1 MGGTIDEC
9 ENDCDHCLDWTAG
22 SWNRRGDFPLRPQ
35 PTAGAAISRRTAG
48 RKRGSAC
55 GSSSQKEEQGQS
67 SQETKQQQL
76 AEEFAKEKEEYYLL
90 LANAENPLPQDW
102 SIQTEEVQNGYEM
115 DKRAAPAMREMIQA
129 AKEDG
134 VELMLCSAYRSVEKQ
149 QQLFDRS
156 QQAYMAQGMSEE
168 EAYAK
173 TATETAIPG
182 TSEHQTGLAADI
194 VTPTYQML
202 DAGFADTPA
211 GQWLSE
217 HAAEYGFVLRYPQ
230 DKQEV
235 TGIIYESW
243 HYRFVGKTH
252 AKLMKESGLCLE
264 EYLQQELPEGYTGAS
279 DPYDLPKQ
287 S

>member
-1 MGGTIDEC
+1 
-9 ENDCDHCLDWTAG
+9 
-22 SWNRRGDFPLRPQ
+22 
-35 PTAGAAISRRTAG
+35 
-48 RKRGSAC
+48 
-55 GSSSQKEEQGQS
+55 
-67 SQETKQQQL
+67 
-76 AEEFAKEKEEYYLL
+76 
-90 LANAENPLPQDW
+90 
-102 SIQTEEVQNGYEM
+102 
-115 DKRAAPAMREMIQA
+115 
-129 AKEDG
+129 
-134 VELMLCSAYRSVEKQ
+134 MLCSAYRSVEKQ

-235 TGIIYESW
+235 TGTIYESW

-264 EYLQQELPEGYTGAS
+264 EYFAARAARKATPEQAS
-279 DPYDLPKQ
+279 RMIHQ
-287 S
+287 SSHNTARMKEGRNEKMV

>member
-1 MGGTIDEC
+1 MNVKTIVTIALIGLLGVGTA
-9 ENDCDHCLDWTAG
+9 AG
-22 SWNRRGDFPLRPQ
+22 IFLSDRSQQQEQPL
-35 PTAGAAISRRTAG
+35 AAVQQEGKEEAPVE
-48 RKRGSAC
+48 
-55 GSSSQKEEQGQS
+55 SSSQKEEEQEQS

-134 VELMLCSAYRSVEKQ
+134 VELMLCSAYRSIEKQ

-217 HAAEYGFVLRYPQ
+217 HATEYGFVLRYPQ
-230 DKQEV
+230 DKQGV

-279 DPYDLPKQ
+279 EPYDLPKQ
-287 S
+287 P

>member
-1 MGGTIDEC
+1 MNVKTIVTIALIGLLGVGTA
-9 ENDCDHCLDWTAG
+9 AG
-22 SWNRRGDFPLRPQ
+22 IFLSDRSQQQEPP
-35 PTAGAAISRRTAG
+35 
-48 RKRGSAC
+48 SADIQQEEKEEAPVE
-55 GSSSQKEEQGQS
+55 SSSQKEEEQEQS

-115 DKRAAPAMREMIQA
+115 DKRAAPAMREMILA

-287 S
+287 P

>member
-1 MGGTIDEC
+1 MNVKTIVTIALIGLLGVGTA
-9 ENDCDHCLDWTAG
+9 AG
-22 SWNRRGDFPLRPQ
+22 IFLSDRSQQQEPP
-35 PTAGAAISRRTAG
+35 
-48 RKRGSAC
+48 SADVQQEEKEEAPVE
-55 GSSSQKEEQGQS
+55 SSSQKEEEQEQS

-102 SIQTEEVQNGYEM
+102 SIQTEEIQNGYEM

-134 VELMLCSAYRSVEKQ
+134 VELMLCSAYRSIEKQ

-202 DAGFADTPA
+202 DAGFADTPT

-279 DPYDLPKQ
+279 EPYDLPKQ
-287 S
+287 P

>member
-1 MGGTIDEC
+1 MNVKTIVTIALIGLLGVGTA
-9 ENDCDHCLDWTAG
+9 AG
-22 SWNRRGDFPLRPQ
+22 IFLSDRSQQQEQPL
-35 PTAGAAISRRTAG
+35 AAVQQEGKEEAPVE
-48 RKRGSAC
+48 
-55 GSSSQKEEQGQS
+55 SSSQKEEEQEQS

-134 VELMLCSAYRSVEKQ
+134 VELMLCSAYRSIEKQ

-156 QQAYMAQGMSEE
+156 QQAYMAQGMSED

-217 HAAEYGFVLRYPQ
+217 HATEYGFVLRYPQ

-279 DPYDLPKQ
+279 EPYDLPKQ
-287 S
+287 P

>member
-1 MGGTIDEC
+1 MNVKTIVTIALIGLLGVGTA
-9 ENDCDHCLDWTAG
+9 AG
-22 SWNRRGDFPLRPQ
+22 IFLSDRSQQQEPP
-35 PTAGAAISRRTAG
+35 
-48 RKRGSAC
+48 SADIQQEEKEEAPVE
-55 GSSSQKEEQGQS
+55 SSSQKEEQEQS

-102 SIQTEEVQNGYEM
+102 SFLTEEVQNGYEM

-287 S
+287 P

>member
-1 MGGTIDEC
+1 MNVKTIVTIALIGLLGVGTA
-9 ENDCDHCLDWTAG
+9 AG
-22 SWNRRGDFPLRPQ
+22 IFLSDRSQQQEPP
-35 PTAGAAISRRTAG
+35 
-48 RKRGSAC
+48 SADI
-55 GSSSQKEEQGQS
+55 QQEEKEEAEQEQS

-134 VELMLCSAYRSVEKQ
+134 VELMLCSAYRSVKKQ

-287 S
+287 P

>member
-1 MGGTIDEC
+1 MNVKTIVTIALIGLLGVGTA
-9 ENDCDHCLDWTAG
+9 AG
-22 SWNRRGDFPLRPQ
+22 IFLSDRSQQQEPP
-35 PTAGAAISRRTAG
+35 
-48 RKRGSAC
+48 SADVQQEEKEEAPVE
-55 GSSSQKEEQGQS
+55 SSSQKEEQEQS

-149 QQLFDRS
+149 QQLFDHS

-287 S
+287 P

>member
-1 MGGTIDEC
+1 MNVKTIVTIALIGLLGVGTA
-9 ENDCDHCLDWTAG
+9 AG
-22 SWNRRGDFPLRPQ
+22 IFLSDRSQQQEPP
-35 PTAGAAISRRTAG
+35 
-48 RKRGSAC
+48 SADIQQEEKEEAPVE
-55 GSSSQKEEQGQS
+55 SSSQKEEEQEQS

-202 DAGFADTPA
+202 DADFADTPA

-287 S
+287 P

>member
-1 MGGTIDEC
+1 MNVKTIVTIALIGLLGVGTA
-9 ENDCDHCLDWTAG
+9 AG
-22 SWNRRGDFPLRPQ
+22 IFLSDRSQQQEPP
-35 PTAGAAISRRTAG
+35 
-48 RKRGSAC
+48 SADVQQEEKEEAPVE
-55 GSSSQKEEQGQS
+55 SSSQKEEEQEQS

-287 S
+287 P

>member
-1 MGGTIDEC
+1 MNVKTIVTIALIGLLGVGTA
-9 ENDCDHCLDWTAG
+9 AG
-22 SWNRRGDFPLRPQ
+22 IFLSDRSQQQEPP
-35 PTAGAAISRRTAG
+35 
-48 RKRGSAC
+48 SADVQQEEKEEAPVE
-55 GSSSQKEEQGQS
+55 SSSQKEEQEQS

-102 SIQTEEVQNGYEM
+102 SIQTEEVQNGYET

-287 S
+287 P

>member
-1 MGGTIDEC
+1 MNVKTIVTIALIGLLGVGTA
-9 ENDCDHCLDWTAG
+9 AG
-22 SWNRRGDFPLRPQ
+22 IFLSDRIQQQEPP
-35 PTAGAAISRRTAG
+35 
-48 RKRGSAC
+48 SADIQQEEKEEAPVE
-55 GSSSQKEEQGQS
+55 SSSQKEEEQEQS

-279 DPYDLPKQ
+279 EPYDLPKQ
-287 S
+287 P

>member
-1 MGGTIDEC
+1 MSMP
-9 ENDCDHCLDWTAG
+9 LDLYVIRHGESEANVIVQAGEQGDNSLYTQDNVTVPDRSWRLTA
-22 SWNRRGDFPLRPQ
+22 
-35 PTAGAAISRRTAG
+35 TG
-48 RKRGSAC
+48 RK
-55 GSSSQKEEQGQS
+55 
-67 SQETKQQQL
+67 
-76 AEEFAKEKEEYYLL
+76 
-90 LANAENPLPQDW
+90 
-102 SIQTEEVQNGYEM
+102 
-115 DKRAAPAMREMIQA
+115 QA
-129 AKEDG
+129 DCIG
-134 VELMLCSAYRSVEKQ
+134 RWLVSQ

-279 DPYDLPKQ
+279 EPYDLPKQ
-287 S
+287 P

>member
-1 MGGTIDEC
+1 MNVKTIVTIALIGLLGVGTA
-9 ENDCDHCLDWTAG
+9 AG
-22 SWNRRGDFPLRPQ
+22 IFLSDRSQQQEPP
-35 PTAGAAISRRTAG
+35 
-48 RKRGSAC
+48 SADIQQEEKEEAPVE
-55 GSSSQKEEQGQS
+55 SSSQKEEQEQS

-90 LANAENPLPQDW
+90 LANAENPLLQDW

-287 S
+287 P

>member
-1 MGGTIDEC
+1 MNVKTIVTIALIGLLGVGTA
-9 ENDCDHCLDWTAG
+9 AG
-22 SWNRRGDFPLRPQ
+22 IFLSDRSQQQEPP
-35 PTAGAAISRRTAG
+35 
-48 RKRGSAC
+48 SADVQQEEKEEAPME
-55 GSSSQKEEQGQS
+55 SSSQKEEQEQS

-287 S
+287 P

>member
-1 MGGTIDEC
+1 MNVKTIVTIALIGLLGVGTA
-9 ENDCDHCLDWTAG
+9 AG
-22 SWNRRGDFPLRPQ
+22 IFLSDRSQQQEPP
-35 PTAGAAISRRTAG
+35 
-48 RKRGSAC
+48 SADVQQEEKEEAPVE
-55 GSSSQKEEQGQS
+55 SSSQKEEQGQS

-115 DKRAAPAMREMIQA
+115 DKRAAPAMREMIQE

>member
-1 MGGTIDEC
+1 MNVKTIVTIALIGLLGVGTA
-9 ENDCDHCLDWTAG
+9 AG
-22 SWNRRGDFPLRPQ
+22 IFLSDRSQQQEPP
-35 PTAGAAISRRTAG
+35 
-48 RKRGSAC
+48 SADIQQEEKEEAPVE
-55 GSSSQKEEQGQS
+55 SSSQKEEEQEQS

-279 DPYDLPKQ
+279 DSYDLPKQ

>member
-1 MGGTIDEC
+1 MNVKTIVTIALIGLLGVGTA
-9 ENDCDHCLDWTAG
+9 AG
-22 SWNRRGDFPLRPQ
+22 IFLSDRSQQQEPPS
-35 PTAGAAISRRTAG
+35 AAVQQEGKEEAPVE
-48 RKRGSAC
+48 
-55 GSSSQKEEQGQS
+55 SSSQKEEEQEQS

-134 VELMLCSAYRSVEKQ
+134 VELMLCSAYRSIEKQ

-217 HAAEYGFVLRYPQ
+217 HATEYGFVLRYPQ

-279 DPYDLPKQ
+279 EPYDLPKQ
-287 S
+287 P

>member
-1 MGGTIDEC
+1 MNVKTIVTIALIGLLGVGTA
-9 ENDCDHCLDWTAG
+9 AG
-22 SWNRRGDFPLRPQ
+22 IFLSDRSQQQEQPL
-35 PTAGAAISRRTAG
+35 AAVQQEGKEEAPVE
-48 RKRGSAC
+48 
-55 GSSSQKEEQGQS
+55 SSSQKEEEQEQS

-134 VELMLCSAYRSVEKQ
+134 VELMLCSAYRSIEKQ

-156 QQAYMAQGMSEE
+156 QQAYMAQGMSKE

-217 HAAEYGFVLRYPQ
+217 HATEYGFVLRYPQ

-279 DPYDLPKQ
+279 EPYDLPKQ
-287 S
+287 P

>member
-1 MGGTIDEC
+1 MNVKTIVTIALIGLLGVGTAAGIFLSDRSQQQEPPSADVQQEEKEEAPV
-9 ENDCDHCLDWTAG
+9 EN
-22 SWNRRGDFPLRPQ
+22 
-35 PTAGAAISRRTAG
+35 
-48 RKRGSAC
+48 
-55 GSSSQKEEQGQS
+55 SSQKEEQEQS

-287 S
+287 P

>member
-1 MGGTIDEC
+1 MNVKTIVTIALIGLLGVGTA
-9 ENDCDHCLDWTAG
+9 AG
-22 SWNRRGDFPLRPQ
+22 IFLSDRSQQQEPP
-35 PTAGAAISRRTAG
+35 
-48 RKRGSAC
+48 SADIQQEEKEEAPVE
-55 GSSSQKEEQGQS
+55 SSSQKEEEQEQS

-90 LANAENPLPQDW
+90 LANAGNPLPQDW

-287 S
+287 P

>member
-1 MGGTIDEC
+1 MNVKTIVTIALIGLLGVGTA
-9 ENDCDHCLDWTAG
+9 AG
-22 SWNRRGDFPLRPQ
+22 IFLSDRSQQQEPP
-35 PTAGAAISRRTAG
+35 
-48 RKRGSAC
+48 SADVQQEEKEEAPVE
-55 GSSSQKEEQGQS
+55 SSSQKEEQGQS

-202 DAGFADTPA
+202 DAGFADMPA

>member
-1 MGGTIDEC
+1 MNVKTIVTIALIGLLGVGTA
-9 ENDCDHCLDWTAG
+9 AG
-22 SWNRRGDFPLRPQ
+22 IFLSDRSQQQEPP
-35 PTAGAAISRRTAG
+35 
-48 RKRGSAC
+48 SADIQQEEKEEAPVE
-55 GSSSQKEEQGQS
+55 SSSQKEEEQEQS

-134 VELMLCSAYRSVEKQ
+134 VELMLCSAYRSVKKQ

-211 GQWLSE
+211 GQRTRGRVRLR
-217 HAAEYGFVLRYPQ
+217 AALPAGQAGGHRHHLRVVALPLCRQ
-230 DKQEV
+230 DPRQTDEGKRTV
-235 TGIIYESW
+235 PGGI
-243 HYRFVGKTH
+243 F
-252 AKLMKESGLCLE
+252 AA
-264 EYLQQELPEGYTGAS
+264 GAAGRLHRS
-279 DPYDLPKQ
+279 KRAV
-287 S
+287 

>member
-1 MGGTIDEC
+1 MNVKTIVTIALIGLLGVGTA
-9 ENDCDHCLDWTAG
+9 AG
-22 SWNRRGDFPLRPQ
+22 IFLSDRSQQQEPP
-35 PTAGAAISRRTAG
+35 
-48 RKRGSAC
+48 SADVQQEEKEEAPVE
-55 GSSSQKEEQGQS
+55 SSSQKEEEQEQS

-134 VELMLCSAYRSVEKQ
+134 VELMLCSAYRSVKKQ

-287 S
+287 P

>member
-1 MGGTIDEC
+1 MNVKTIVTIALIGLLGVGTA
-9 ENDCDHCLDWTAG
+9 AG
-22 SWNRRGDFPLRPQ
+22 IFLSDRSQQQEPP
-35 PTAGAAISRRTAG
+35 
-48 RKRGSAC
+48 SADVQQEEKEEAPVE
-55 GSSSQKEEQGQS
+55 SSSQKEEQEQS

-149 QQLFDRS
+149 QQLFARS

-287 S
+287 P

>member
-1 MGGTIDEC
+1 MNVKTIVTIALIGLLGVGTA
-9 ENDCDHCLDWTAG
+9 AG
-22 SWNRRGDFPLRPQ
+22 IFLSDRSQQQEPP
-35 PTAGAAISRRTAG
+35 
-48 RKRGSAC
+48 SADIQQEEKEEAPVE
-55 GSSSQKEEQGQS
+55 SSSQKEEQGQS

-252 AKLMKESGLCLE
+252 AKLMKESGLCME

>member
-1 MGGTIDEC
+1 MNVKTIVTIALIGLLGVGTA
-9 ENDCDHCLDWTAG
+9 AG
-22 SWNRRGDFPLRPQ
+22 IFLSDRSQQQEPP
-35 PTAGAAISRRTAG
+35 
-48 RKRGSAC
+48 SADVQQEEKEEAPVE
-55 GSSSQKEEQGQS
+55 SSSQKEEQEQS

-202 DAGFADTPA
+202 DAGFANTPA

-287 S
+287 P

>member
-1 MGGTIDEC
+1 MNVKTIVTIALIGLLGVGTA
-9 ENDCDHCLDWTAG
+9 AG
-22 SWNRRGDFPLRPQ
+22 IFLSDRSQQQEQPL
-35 PTAGAAISRRTAG
+35 AAVQQEGKEEAPVE
-48 RKRGSAC
+48 
-55 GSSSQKEEQGQS
+55 SSSQKEEEQEQS

-76 AEEFAKEKEEYYLL
+76 AEEFAKEKEDYYLL

-134 VELMLCSAYRSVEKQ
+134 VELMLCSAYRSIEKQ

-217 HAAEYGFVLRYPQ
+217 HATEYGFVLRYPQ

-279 DPYDLPKQ
+279 EPYDLPKQ
-287 S
+287 P

>member
-1 MGGTIDEC
+1 MNVKTIVTIALIGLLGVGTA
-9 ENDCDHCLDWTAG
+9 AG
-22 SWNRRGDFPLRPQ
+22 IFLSDRSQQQEPP
-35 PTAGAAISRRTAG
+35 
-48 RKRGSAC
+48 SADVQQEEKEEAPVE
-55 GSSSQKEEQGQS
+55 SSSQKEEQEQS

-102 SIQTEEVQNGYEM
+102 NIQTEEVQNGYEM

-202 DAGFADTPA
+202 DAGFANTPA

-287 S
+287 P

>member
-1 MGGTIDEC
+1 MNVKTIVTIALIGLLGVGTA
-9 ENDCDHCLDWTAG
+9 AG
-22 SWNRRGDFPLRPQ
+22 IFLSDRSQQQEPP
-35 PTAGAAISRRTAG
+35 
-48 RKRGSAC
+48 SADVQQEEKEEAPVE
-55 GSSSQKEEQGQS
+55 SSSQKEEQEQS

-194 VTPTYQML
+194 VTPIYQML

-287 S
+287 P

>member
-1 MGGTIDEC
+1 MNVKTIVTIALIGLLGVGTA
-9 ENDCDHCLDWTAG
+9 AG
-22 SWNRRGDFPLRPQ
+22 IFLSDRSQQQEPP
-35 PTAGAAISRRTAG
+35 
-48 RKRGSAC
+48 SADIQQEEKEEAPVE
-55 GSSSQKEEQGQS
+55 SSSQKEEEQEQS
-67 SQETKQQQL
+67 SQKTKQQQL

-287 S
+287 P

>member
-1 MGGTIDEC
+1 MNVKTIVTIALIGLLGVGTA
-9 ENDCDHCLDWTAG
+9 AG
-22 SWNRRGDFPLRPQ
+22 IFLSDRSQQQEPP
-35 PTAGAAISRRTAG
+35 
-48 RKRGSAC
+48 SADIQQEEKEEAPVE
-55 GSSSQKEEQGQS
+55 SSSQKEEEQEQS

-252 AKLMKESGLCLE
+252 AKLMRESGLCLE

-287 S
+287 P

>member
-1 MGGTIDEC
+1 MNVKTIVTIALIGLLGVGTA
-9 ENDCDHCLDWTAG
+9 AG
-22 SWNRRGDFPLRPQ
+22 IFLSDRSQQQEPP
-35 PTAGAAISRRTAG
+35 
-48 RKRGSAC
+48 SADIQQEEKEEAPVE
-55 GSSSQKEEQGQS
+55 SSSQKEEEQEQS

-102 SIQTEEVQNGYEM
+102 SIQTEEVQNSYEM

-134 VELMLCSAYRSVEKQ
+134 VELMLCSAYRSVKKQ

-279 DPYDLPKQ
+279 APYDLPKQ
-287 S
+287 P

>member
-1 MGGTIDEC
+1 MNVKTIVTIALIGLLGVGTA
-9 ENDCDHCLDWTAG
+9 AG
-22 SWNRRGDFPLRPQ
+22 IFLSDRSQQQEPP
-35 PTAGAAISRRTAG
+35 
-48 RKRGSAC
+48 SADVQQEEKEEAPVE
-55 GSSSQKEEQGQS
+55 SSSQKEEQGQS

-134 VELMLCSAYRSVEKQ
+134 VELMLCSAYRSIEKQ

-287 S
+287 P

>member
-1 MGGTIDEC
+1 MNVKTIVTIALIGLLGVGTA
-9 ENDCDHCLDWTAG
+9 AG
-22 SWNRRGDFPLRPQ
+22 IFLSDRSQQQEPP
-35 PTAGAAISRRTAG
+35 
-48 RKRGSAC
+48 SADVQQEEKEEAPVE
-55 GSSSQKEEQGQS
+55 SSSQKEEQEQS
-67 SQETKQQQL
+67 SKETKQQQL

-287 S
+287 P

>member
-1 MGGTIDEC
+1 MNVKTIVTIALIGLLGVGTA
-9 ENDCDHCLDWTAG
+9 AG
-22 SWNRRGDFPLRPQ
+22 IFLSDRSQQQEPP
-35 PTAGAAISRRTAG
+35 
-48 RKRGSAC
+48 SADIQQEEKEEAPVE
-55 GSSSQKEEQGQS
+55 SSSQKEEEQEQS

-279 DPYDLPKQ
+279 DPCDLPKQ
-287 S
+287 P

>member
-1 MGGTIDEC
+1 MSVKTIVTIALIGLLGVGTA
-9 ENDCDHCLDWTAG
+9 AG
-22 SWNRRGDFPLRPQ
+22 IFLSDRSQQQEPP
-35 PTAGAAISRRTAG
+35 
-48 RKRGSAC
+48 SADVQQEEKEEAPVE
-55 GSSSQKEEQGQS
+55 SSSQKEEQGQS

-287 S
+287 P

>member
-1 MGGTIDEC
+1 MNVKTIVTIALIGLLGVGTA
-9 ENDCDHCLDWTAG
+9 AG
-22 SWNRRGDFPLRPQ
+22 IFLSDRSQQQEPP
-35 PTAGAAISRRTAG
+35 
-48 RKRGSAC
+48 SADVQQEEKEEAPVE
-55 GSSSQKEEQGQS
+55 SSSQKEEQEQS

-134 VELMLCSAYRSVEKQ
+134 VELMLCSAYRSIEKQ

>member
-1 MGGTIDEC
+1 MNVKTIVTIALIGLLGVGTA
-9 ENDCDHCLDWTAG
+9 AG
-22 SWNRRGDFPLRPQ
+22 IFLSDRSQQQEPP
-35 PTAGAAISRRTAG
+35 
-48 RKRGSAC
+48 SADVQQEEKEEAPVE
-55 GSSSQKEEQGQS
+55 SSSQKEEQGQS

-252 AKLMKESGLCLE
+252 AKLTKESGLCLE

-287 S
+287 P